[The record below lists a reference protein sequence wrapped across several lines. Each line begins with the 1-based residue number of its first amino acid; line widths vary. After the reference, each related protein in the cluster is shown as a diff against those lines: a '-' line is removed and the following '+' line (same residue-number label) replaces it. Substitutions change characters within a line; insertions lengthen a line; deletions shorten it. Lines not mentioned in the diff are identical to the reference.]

1 MEKQKKQRVSP
12 TALTADTETLKASF
26 KTAAELPTVET
37 VNDAVSMVTKK
48 PMTPEK
54 MGEVVTRIMSEPK
67 EPKSRNE
74 RKRETAK
81 GTILQAV
88 MIDIDLLENVRREA
102 YESKKSLSDVINNA
116 LKNHFQ

>member
-1 MEKQKKQRVSP
+1 MKKQRVSP

-26 KTAAELPTVET
+26 KTAAELPTLQAVK
-37 VNDAVSMVTKK
+37 DAVSMVTKK

-54 MGEVVTRIMSEPK
+54 VGEVVARIMSEPK

-81 GTILQAV
+81 GTILQSV
-88 MIDIDLLENVRREA
+88 MIEIDLLENVRREA
-102 YESKKSLSDVINNA
+102 YENRKSLSDVINNA
-116 LKNHFQ
+116 LKSYFQ